1 MSTRGFVIKVVSIDM
16 LLGLT
21 RYNTCHSS
29 INSIQSGDESIEL
42 IGEYVSL
49 IGVISEAAQ
58 NLVFVDVIKFFPVL
72 ILIVVVK
79 QLTFVWVA
87 QIRQLSLDALALLF
101 IRSFSFLNSVICF
114 LVFLVWLFTLI
125 YRVSV
130 CGFSDVGLQGG
141 GLLAWLL
148 LRFCSLHF
156 D

>member
-1 MSTRGFVIKVVSIDM
+1 MSTRGFVVKVLSIDV

-101 IRSFSFLNSVICF
+101 IRSFSFLNSVI
-114 LVFLVWLFTLI
+114 
-125 YRVSV
+125 
-130 CGFSDVGLQGG
+130 
-141 GLLAWLL
+141 
-148 LRFCSLHF
+148 
-156 D
+156 